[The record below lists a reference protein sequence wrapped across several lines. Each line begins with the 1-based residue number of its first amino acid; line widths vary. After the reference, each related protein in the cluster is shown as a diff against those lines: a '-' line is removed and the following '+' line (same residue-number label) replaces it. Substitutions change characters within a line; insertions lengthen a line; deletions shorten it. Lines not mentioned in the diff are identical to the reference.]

1 MAATT
6 SAASAGIRQ
15 GRSARRSSLGAHS
28 MLYSDTPLAFKRAM
42 FGAAAAMGAS
52 EIRVDL
58 DLTAVYL
65 APGAAPDFTTV
76 DQYMTLAAQYHLR
89 VLADVTAM
97 PYWLAQCQTPA
108 DAAASW
114 ACGTDRPQ
122 AFADLVGAVARH
134 ARGAIDDYELIN
146 EPDAPSTWSGTPAE
160 YAWMLADTDRAVHAA
175 DPSARVAIGGVTGA
189 PSARAWLARV
199 FGTPGANA
207 AHSFDIANVH
217 LRDRAS
223 RLGADLRSW
232 TRFYARYGFTRA
244 LWVTE
249 HGYPSDPAYQYDPA
263 FRGADAAGGLAAQA
277 RFLAVSVPRLV
288 AAGAARVFV
297 SERDNLG
304 GAFASEG
311 VLAGQ
316 VSDPVAA
323 ESEYRVVAKPAVSV
337 LRALASGL
345 DAAAVN
351 HPRLAADGRR
361 RG

>member
-1 MAATT
+1 
-6 SAASAGIRQ
+6 
-15 GRSARRSSLGAHS
+15 
-28 MLYSDTPLAFKRAM
+28 
-42 FGAAAAMGAS
+42 
-52 EIRVDL
+52 
-58 DLTAVYL
+58 
-65 APGAAPDFTTV
+65 
-76 DQYMTLAAQYHLR
+76 MTLAAQYHLR

-160 YAWMLADTDRAVHAA
+160 YELVFPADRAVRRGS
-175 DPSARVAIGGVTGA
+175 SARVAIGGVTGRVGSGVAGAGVRHAGRQRRSQLRHRQRPPARPGIA
-189 PSARAWLARV
+189 PRRR
-199 FGTPGANA
+199 P
-207 AHSFDIANVH
+207 
-217 LRDRAS
+217 
-223 RLGADLRSW
+223 RSW

-277 RFLAVSVPRLV
+277 RFLAVSVPQLV
-288 AAGAARVFV
+288 ASGAARVFV

-323 ESEYRVVAKPAVSV
+323 ESEYRVVAKRCVGAE
-337 LRALASGL
+337 ALASGL

-351 HPRLAADGRR
+351 HPRQPLTAAAAGEARWTTVSATSSGSSSRPAVTPRPKPPRPARACGRC
-361 RG
+361 G